1 MTTFKK
7 DITYK
12 LFKMK
17 KLLLLLTLVIFV
29 PLAGLAQDTFELSP
43 SQSMLMTGK
52 GPGQDGAINPYYGE
66 PCYAIVSNNGN
77 TPFSVRIQQDGEI
90 IKTIKVKQK
99 TKKEIKLLKKDE
111 LYIDASKQAKASLT
125 LNFIPL
131 GAQKKT
137 PNKF

>member
-66 PCYAIVSNNGN
+66 PCYAIVSNNGS

-90 IKTIKVKQK
+90 IKTIEVKQK
-99 TKKEIKLLKKDE
+99 TKKEIKLLRC
-111 LYIDASKQAKASLT
+111 
-125 LNFIPL
+125 
-131 GAQKKT
+131 
-137 PNKF
+137 